1 MNSCRR
7 VHDRRMSIPPPLRI
21 TLELQA
27 GAEPLRGSLHKPGGQ
42 PRPFWGWL
50 QLIQAIED
58 AITQSGG
65 SDEDHHS

>member
-1 MNSCRR
+1 MPT
-7 VHDRRMSIPPPLRI
+7 PPPLRI

-27 GAEPLRGSLHKPGGQ
+27 GGEPPRGSVQRPGGE

-58 AITQSGG
+58 AMTNAQGG
-65 SDEDHHS
+65 SHEDRHSHIDRTNRR